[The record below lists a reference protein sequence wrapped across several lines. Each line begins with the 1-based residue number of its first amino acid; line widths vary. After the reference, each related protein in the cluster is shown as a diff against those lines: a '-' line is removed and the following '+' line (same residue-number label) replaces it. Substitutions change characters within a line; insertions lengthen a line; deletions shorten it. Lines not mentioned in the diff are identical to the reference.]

1 MFFSKNTV
9 LRFPTKRQ
17 QLSFLIMLAAGCMVH
32 TAQAATIYQCK
43 QADGRV
49 AFQEMPCAATA
60 TQAEVGKTTHA
71 APPPAAKAKA
81 SVAAPSSAAAAAAT
95 GYDACSQAG
104 TQLFDPSREQSLQ
117 HPQAALNGCRKAVPA
132 AMSSDNQC
140 LQTCLQ
146 SWVGEYQK
154 KYVSKDK

>member
-71 APPPAAKAKA
+71 APPPVAKAKGPVA
-81 SVAAPSSAAAAAAT
+81 TPTTATAAPAKAAPIAQEAIRRA
-95 GYDACSQAG
+95 
-104 TQLFDPSREQSLQ
+104 
-117 HPQAALNGCRKAVPA
+117 
-132 AMSSDNQC
+132 
-140 LQTCLQ
+140 
-146 SWVGEYQK
+146 
-154 KYVSKDK
+154 